1 MSCTEHTALSRRS
14 LLIGGAT
21 LALWG
26 LRPRLASAGPA
37 RDVRFLSIVLRGGL
51 DGLSMLAPVGDP
63 DYERMRGM
71 LALPRTGENAGL
83 PLDDFFVLNSSMPFL
98 HGLYRKGEALFVHAA
113 ATPYRGRSH
122 FDGQDVLESGLKAEG
137 RAEEGWLNRALALM
151 PSAGKIEP
159 AKGLSIGAMV
169 PLIMRG
175 KAPVVSMSTKAYNF
189 PLRDATTAR
198 LLDLYTHADPRL
210 AAILTA
216 GNEIERVGGGG
227 MKPKGPG
234 AAQARGGNPRSLQ
247 NFIETAA
254 SAARFFIADGG
265 PRIGALSYDGW
276 DTHANEGAVKG
287 QLANQLAGLDQAI
300 ETLHEGLGT
309 AWKDTV
315 AAIVTEFG
323 RTARINGTDGTDHGT
338 ATVAVLVGGAVKG
351 GRIIADWPGLAES
364 KLHESRDLRPTQDLR
379 AVLKGVLRDHLG
391 FPDPMLAARV
401 FPDSADAA
409 PLDGL
414 VA

>member
-1 MSCTEHTALSRRS
+1 MSCTEHTSLSRRS
-14 LLIGGAT
+14 LLAGGAT

-26 LRPRLASAGPA
+26 LRPRLASAAPA
-37 RDVRFLSIVLRGGL
+37 RDVRFLSIVLRGGM

-63 DYERMRGM
+63 DYERLRGL

-83 PLDDFFVLNSSMPFL
+83 PLDGFFVLNSSMPFL
-98 HGLYRKGEALFVHAA
+98 HGLYTKGEALFVHAA

-137 RAEEGWLNRALALM
+137 RVEEGWLNRALALM

-216 GNEIERVGGGG
+216 GNEIERVGGA
-227 MKPKGPG
+227 MNAKGPG
-234 AAQARGGNPRSLQ
+234 AAQARGGTPRSLQ

-265 PRIGALSYDGW
+265 PRIGALAYDGW

-300 ETLHEGLGT
+300 ESLHDGLGA
-309 AWKDTV
+309 AWNDTV
-315 AAIVTEFG
+315 AAIITEFG

-338 ATVAVLVGGAVKG
+338 ATAAVLVGGAVKG
-351 GRIIADWPGLAES
+351 RRIIADWPGLAEG
-364 KLHESRDLRPTQDLR
+364 KLHEGRDLRPTQDLR

-391 FPDPMLAARV
+391 FPDPMLASRV

-409 PLDGL
+409 PLGGL